1 MRFMSRPARR
11 SGIKDIKVN
20 EMDEIN
26 VFLFLG
32 FLESGKTKFIQETL
46 EDPRME
52 NGEKTLLLVC
62 EEGEE
67 EYAPERFKVKNV
79 AIEYIDDEDDLNTQT
94 LEYLVKKHNTERL
107 VVEYN
112 GSWLLNKFFD
122 AMPESFVINQIMT
135 FFDSATFL
143 NYNRNMRQLVFDK
156 VQMTQM
162 VVFNRFKGEYEK
174 QEFHKI
180 IRGISRRPDI
190 VYEYIGGKAEF
201 DEIEDP
207 MPYDMEAPVI
217 EIADRD
223 FALFYRDLS
232 EKPQNYIGKTV
243 KFKGMAAVSR
253 KVPSGYIVI
262 GRYIM
267 TCCEADIAYDGFALK
282 TNSLISGVATK
293 DWLTVT
299 AKVGYE
305 YSAVYR
311 QKGPVLI
318 AEKIERAEPLPP
330 DESVATF
337 Y

>member
-1 MRFMSRPARR
+1 MQ
-11 SGIKDIKVN
+11 D
-20 EMDEIN
+20 IN

-52 NGEKTLLLVC
+52 NGERTLLLVC

-79 AIEYIDDEDDLNTQT
+79 AIEYIDDEDDLNGNT
-94 LEYLVKKHNTERL
+94 LEYLVKKHRAERV

-112 GSWLLNKFFD
+112 GAWMLNKFFD

-135 FFDSATFL
+135 FFDAATFI
-143 NYNRNMRQLVFDK
+143 NYNRNMRQLVFDR

-207 MPYDMEAPVI
+207 MPYDMDAPVI

-243 KFKGMAAVSR
+243 KFRGMAAVSR
-253 KVPSGYIVI
+253 KVPAGYIVI

-267 TCCEADIAYDGFALK
+267 TCCEADIAYDGFALR

-311 QKGPVLI
+311 QKGPVLS

-330 DESVATF
+330 EETVATF